1 MQELVNLFGL
11 LLPPNEIRPIF
22 SEIKYGMTD
31 KLLRKFFSG
40 WKEGA
45 DQTALIN
52 RKMSTTLA
60 LDKGGFTFVLED
72 PKYLK
77 DFLKQSEQIYTLYT
91 QMLETQLIRKIGFER
106 IGVVGLDVSF
116 EDAVC
121 KLREKFFLKKPEVTF
136 LSSKFSDF
144 LFSVNLIK
152 NDFLCEYNA
161 GVARRGEV
169 CSMLEDRTEFLRAED
184 LPETSLFFDLN
195 VSKKNSTSEMGR
207 KILKDAESLSK
218 NLFNEFFEFSLTD
231 VNKDK

>member
-121 KLREKFFLKKPEVTF
+121 KLREKFFL
-136 LSSKFSDF
+136 
-144 LFSVNLIK
+144 I
-152 NDFLCEYNA
+152 
-161 GVARRGEV
+161 
-169 CSMLEDRTEFLRAED
+169 
-184 LPETSLFFDLN
+184 
-195 VSKKNSTSEMGR
+195 
-207 KILKDAESLSK
+207 
-218 NLFNEFFEFSLTD
+218 
-231 VNKDK
+231 